1 MNQGLPYRLN
11 DNSNNLPPFLWQ
23 VSAIRDQIRDH
34 DQRTEEQVC
43 SASGTAVCVHAL
55 SALWYRWVN
64 HFFCFQY
71 FPFNDITILPIPFK
85 IIIDAIYF
93 ILIILEDLNHY
104 VNHYAVNVLESIHLF
119 SLDGFGQLIRKL
131 RSLNILY
138 FSRGE
143 IQITNVQC
151 TCSGSRL
158 FEQEKIAQP
167 GCVIR

>member
-1 MNQGLPYRLN
+1 M
-11 DNSNNLPPFLWQ
+11 
-23 VSAIRDQIRDH
+23 
-34 DQRTEEQVC
+34 
-43 SASGTAVCVHAL
+43 
-55 SALWYRWVN
+55 
-64 HFFCFQY
+64 
-71 FPFNDITILPIPFK
+71 ILPIPFK